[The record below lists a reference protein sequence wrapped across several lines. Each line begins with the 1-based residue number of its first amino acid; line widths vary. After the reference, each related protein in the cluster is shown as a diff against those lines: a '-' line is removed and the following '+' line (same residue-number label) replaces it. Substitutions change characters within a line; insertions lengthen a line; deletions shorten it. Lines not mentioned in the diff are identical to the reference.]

1 MRKKTKKYA
10 LAQSFTISKEGV
22 SLYKVVRDES
32 DFPYELMEK
41 YVRDVRE
48 LLNAKLDRLTL
59 EHKVPVKEV
68 QRIKDL
74 IVELERVAETKC

>member
-10 LAQSFTISKEGV
+10 LTQSFTISKEGI
-22 SLYKVVRDES
+22 SLYKVIRDES
-32 DFPYELMEK
+32 DFPQELMEK

-48 LLNAKLDRLTL
+48 LLNAKLERLIL
-59 EHKVPVKEV
+59 EHKVPNKDI

-74 IVELERVAETKC
+74 IIELERVAETKC